1 MRFTTT
7 MDKAAVPLAPFEL
20 LAPRRGGGV
29 TGRGVAAAGGVA
41 ADRVHERI
49 RHGQPGSDVL
59 RIGTGHV
66 RGPGTFVGLGL
77 RRRRGSGLPLRFPTG
92 CRLPKRPSE
101 GRGWFRGVRR
111 WLVFSVVGVAFVAV
125 TIVLRAV
132 TPGPRND
139 YDILFSLGTLLI
151 ILGVF
156 LTGWAARRQHL
167 K

>member
-1 MRFTTT
+1 MSRTRT
-7 MDKAAVPLAPFEL
+7 
-20 LAPRRGGGV
+20 
-29 TGRGVAAAGGVA
+29 
-41 ADRVHERI
+41 
-49 RHGQPGSDVL
+49 Q
-59 RIGTGHV
+59 
-66 RGPGTFVGLGL
+66 
-77 RRRRGSGLPLRFPTG
+77 
-92 CRLPKRPSE
+92 RPSE
-101 GRGWFRGVRR
+101 GRGWFHGVRR

-132 TPGPRND
+132 TPGPWND